1 MFDHESSRLPR
12 LAEQDIN
19 ADRKTASKNAEQT
32 RSAADEA
39 MTAAARCG
47 VIARRLG
54 VRIRT
59 TAGFLAHRSTRELGS
74 DTPVVTALAA
84 GHTALVAAQAA
95 AEEAT
100 GAAAD
105 AADAAMAIEM
115 ELDSLPDP

>member
-1 MFDHESSRLPR
+1 MFDHEPSQLPR
-12 LAEQDIN
+12 LAAQEISL
-19 ADRKTASKNAEQT
+19 DRKAAATTAEQT

-47 VIARRLG
+47 VM
-54 VRIRT
+54 
-59 TAGFLAHRSTRELGS
+59 AHRSTRELGS

-105 AADAAMAIEM
+105 AADAAMVIEM
-115 ELDSLPDP
+115 ELDSLPDQ

>member
-1 MFDHESSRLPR
+1 MFDHESVRLPHR
-12 LAEQDIN
+12 GEEEAN
-19 ADRKTASKNAEQT
+19 RDRTAAVNTAEQT

-47 VIARRLG
+47 AIARRLG

-115 ELDSLPDP
+115 ELGSLPDQ

>member
-1 MFDHESSRLPR
+1 MFDHESSRLPP
-12 LAEQDIN
+12 LVQQKIDP
-19 ADRKTASKNAEQT
+19 DRKAAARTAEQT

-39 MTAAARCG
+39 MTAADRCG

-59 TAGFLAHRSTRELGS
+59 TAAFLARRSTRELGS
-74 DTPVVTALAA
+74 DTPVVTALAT

-115 ELDSLPDP
+115 ELDSLPDS